1 MDDFVFQ
8 VELKAVVR
16 VRAANESV
24 AREVVPTVLGPPSSA
39 EIALANQSNV
49 LVMGRRATVAS
60 VDFSTVG
67 PIKSRL

>member
-24 AREVVPTVLGPPSSA
+24 ARKVVPTVLGPPGNT
-39 EIALANQSNV
+39 EIALANENN
-49 LVMGRRATVAS
+49 LVMGCDAAVEG
-60 VDFSTVG
+60 VDFAIGS
-67 PIKSRL
+67 IKPSSA